1 MCSTV
6 PHVHTMYMYMYRL
19 LAEQKLARRQ
29 IRDLYFNLFI
39 YSMGKP
45 LPGTTIYSTI
55 YYYKSSMLA
64 LYAKKFI

>member
-29 IRDLYFNLFI
+29 IRDLYFI
-39 YSMGKP
+39 YLYGK
-45 LPGTTIYSTI
+45 TTTRD
-55 YYYKSSMLA
+55 YYLQYYL
-64 LYAKKFI
+64 LLQE